1 MRERR
6 EVLGAIGCGAAALV
20 LAGGG
25 STKGLTSSA
34 FAQSQQPL
42 SLPADGT
49 IIETRNLHT
58 NALYSEEDRAG
69 LATYRYRRAGS
80 DRIEVTVQSR
90 RASDGQAMG
99 DPRTFAGLPFLFLPP
114 PTAARL
120 DWTQLRTLLAGH
132 VGSRASY
139 TAVIPANATQSS
151 LERAGEVIVADRRS
165 IQTPLGLIDVIEYV
179 DDQRV
184 SGTTPQGR
192 EFVNR
197 FITRLFLVPA
207 LGIPVKMEF
216 TSEVGPTISHS
227 ISYIEGV
234 TIPGLSP
241 ARMPFKPETRIE
253 FMPPFWEARSL
264 GAAFQCNFNAG
275 LANLQRPDRI
285 GRRCEVMGVPNS
297 RGGGQILW
305 GLDIEEGRNRSSI
318 VETMAVQRVVLSAYM
333 ETDAPRPPQ
342 DLARRLASHYGFSA
356 SHVEQAYRRD
366 APIDIAGDFFTLI
379 IGRRGIAIE
388 QRT

>member
-6 EVLGAIGCGAAALV
+6 EVLGAVGCGAVALLV
-20 LAGGG
+20 AGGG
-25 STKGLTSSA
+25 SIKGFTSSA
-34 FAQSQQPL
+34 FAQSPQPL

-49 IIETRNLHT
+49 IIETRALPT
-58 NALYSEEDRAG
+58 NALLSEEDSRVG
-69 LATYRYRRAGS
+69 LSTFRYRRSGM
-80 DRIEVTVQSR
+80 DRIEVTIQSR

-99 DPRTFAGLPFLFLPP
+99 DPRTVAGLPFMVLP
-114 PTAARL
+114 TDARI
-120 DWTQLRTLLAGH
+120 DWAQLRTLLAGR

-139 TAVIPANATQSS
+139 TAVTPANATQSS
-151 LERAGEVIVADRRS
+151 LERAGEVIVAGRRS

-179 DDQRV
+179 DDHRV

-192 EFVNR
+192 EFVNS

-216 TSEVGPTISHS
+216 TSEIGPTIRHS
-227 ISYIEGV
+227 ITYVEGV
-234 TIPGLSP
+234 TIPGISP

-253 FMPPFWEARSL
+253 FMPPFWEARAL

-297 RGGGQILW
+297 RGGRILW
-305 GLDIEEGRNRSSI
+305 GLDIEEERNRTSI
-318 VETMAVQRVVLSAYM
+318 VEAMAVQRVVLSAYM

-342 DLARRLASHYGFSA
+342 DLAQRLASHYGFSA
-356 SHVEQAYRRD
+356 SSIEQAYRRD
-366 APIDIAGDFFTLI
+366 AAIDIGGDFFTLI
-379 IGRRGIAIE
+379 IGRQGIAIE
-388 QRT
+388 RRT

>member
-1 MRERR
+1 
-6 EVLGAIGCGAAALV
+6 
-20 LAGGG
+20 
-25 STKGLTSSA
+25 
-34 FAQSQQPL
+34 
-42 SLPADGT
+42 
-49 IIETRNLHT
+49 
-58 NALYSEEDRAG
+58 
-69 LATYRYRRAGS
+69 
-80 DRIEVTVQSR
+80 VT
-90 RASDGQAMG
+90 
-99 DPRTFAGLPFLFLPP
+99 
-114 PTAARL
+114 
-120 DWTQLRTLLAGH
+120 
-132 VGSRASY
+132 
-139 TAVIPANATQSS
+139 PANATQSS

-179 DDQRV
+179 DDHRV

-197 FITRLFLVPA
+197 FIARLFLVPA

-356 SHVEQAYRRD
+356 SHIEQAYRRD
-366 APIDIAGDFFTLI
+366 APIDIGGDFFTLV

-388 QRT
+388 RRT